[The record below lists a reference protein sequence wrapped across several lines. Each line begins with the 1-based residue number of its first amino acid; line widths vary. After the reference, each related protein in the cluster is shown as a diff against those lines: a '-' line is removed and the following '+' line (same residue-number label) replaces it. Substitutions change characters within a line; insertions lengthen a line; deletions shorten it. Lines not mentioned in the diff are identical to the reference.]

1 MRDIVSEMIEVVEE
15 NQDDMGRI
23 VGYYCYVGTKI
34 WFEDGLVHRTDG
46 PAVITLDG
54 VDRYYI
60 KGKEITVEARDFMIE
75 HRWNPKKGLD
85 RPDKIQAF
93 QAAFCK

>member
-1 MRDIVSEMIEVVEE
+1 MSELVEVVEE

-34 WFEDGLVHRTDG
+34 WFENGKVHRTDG

-54 VDRYYI
+54 IDRYYI
-60 KGKEITVEARDFMIE
+60 NGTEITLGVRDFFAE

-85 RPDKIQAF
+85 RPEKVEAF

>member
-1 MRDIVSEMIEVVEE
+1 MSELVEVVEE

-34 WFEDGLVHRTDG
+34 WFENGKVHRTDG
-46 PAVITLDG
+46 PAVITLDL
-54 VDRYYI
+54 VDRYYVN
-60 KGKEITVEARDFMIE
+60 GEEITVKVREFFAE

-85 RPDKIQAF
+85 RQEKIDAF